1 MTQQL
6 DNIFWYSLSGA
17 QACFAAGTGNARRYA
32 KGFSPI
38 LGFAD
43 AQNPDFRL
51 LENDCEPDEHFYV
64 GGWTGTVPNGW
75 HVTAE
80 SRMYR
85 MVWDGVMPAED
96 DTFQARRLLPADAE
110 QAVALARLTNPG
122 PFGLRTIE
130 LGEYLACF
138 VAEHSGDQSGE
149 LSGNRASERLIA
161 MAGER
166 SFAPPY
172 REVSGVCT
180 HPDFQGKGLAKR
192 LMHKIIRRQLLA
204 DEIPFLHVMSSNTA
218 AHELYLRMGFR
229 DYCETPVRVVS
240 RVHGNSMTT

>member
-1 MTQQL
+1 MTQLL
-6 DNIFWYSLSGA
+6 DNIFWHSLSGA
-17 QACFAAGTGNARRYA
+17 HAGFAAGEGNARRYA

-43 AQNPDFRL
+43 AQHPDFSL
-51 LENDCEPDEHFYV
+51 LEKECDLGEHFYV
-64 GGWTGTVPNGW
+64 GGWTGAVPTGW
-75 HVTAE
+75 QIDAE
-80 SRMYR
+80 SSMYR

-96 DTFQARRLLPADAE
+96 AEFQPRRLQQEDAE

-138 VAEHSGDQSGE
+138 DG
-149 LSGNRASERLIA
+149 ERLIA

-166 SFAPPY
+166 SFASPY

-180 HPDFQGKGLAKR
+180 HPDFQGQGLAKR
-192 LMHKIIRRQLLA
+192 LMNKIIRRQLLA
-204 DEIPFLHVMSSNTA
+204 NEIPFLHVMSGNTA
-218 AHELYLRMGFR
+218 AHDMYLRMGFR
-229 DYCETPVRVVS
+229 DYCETPVRVIS
-240 RVHGNSMTT
+240 RINNDSIATQ

>member
-17 QACFAAGTGNARRYA
+17 QACFAAGTGSARRYA

-43 AQNPDFRL
+43 AQNPDFSL
-51 LENDCEPDEHFYV
+51 LENDCEPGEHFYV
-64 GGWTGTVPNGW
+64 GGWTGAVPAGW
-75 HVTAE
+75 QIDAE
-80 SRMYR
+80 SSMYR
-85 MVWDGVMPAED
+85 MVWNGVMPAED
-96 DTFQARRLLPADAE
+96 GAFQPRRLQQADAE

-130 LGEYLACF
+130 LGEYLGCF
-138 VAEHSGDQSGE
+138 DGESSGEHS
-149 LSGNRASERLIA
+149 SERLIA

-180 HPDFQGKGLAKR
+180 HPDFQGRGLAKR

-204 DEIPFLHVMSSNTA
+204 QEIPFLHVMSSNTA

-229 DYCETPVRVVS
+229 DYCETPVRVVY
-240 RVHGNSMTT
+240 RVDSNLA